1 MASAVVSAAFR
12 LPFPT
17 RRLSNHAP
25 LSHRSPIRF
34 DHLRRI
40 ITASSMSQQ
49 SVKIG
54 SVVDASRNDENSSE
68 KPDNNIP
75 TCIATKPYP
84 KSQVSTFFKKL
95 KLCK

>member
-25 LSHRSPIRF
+25 LSHRCTFRF
-34 DHLRRI
+34 GHLRRI

-54 SVVDASRNDENSSE
+54 SVVDASRNDENSGNSDDE
-68 KPDNNIP
+68 FV
-75 TCIATKPYP
+75 IATKPYP

>member
-25 LSHRSPIRF
+25 LSHRCTFRF
-34 DHLRRI
+34 GHLRRI

-68 KPDNNIP
+68 KPDNVVVQYVI
-75 TCIATKPYP
+75 
-84 KSQVSTFFKKL
+84 
-95 KLCK
+95 